1 MQKRHYESFRSL
13 FETCR
18 DIQSAADIL
27 DGPFMF
33 DLFYDYSFDD
43 FMLMTNFE
51 SSEENVILYQTDGY
65 ELDSRLVVP
74 FKLIGASNEEIMD
87 YVKTQNRRMEEDLN
101 KQKEHDYAYY
111 KQRIAEL
118 EKEIDE
124 IRKRHL

>member
-1 MQKRHYESFRSL
+1 MKLHYESFRSL

-18 DIQSAADIL
+18 DIQSAADLL

-33 DLFYDYSFDD
+33 ELFYGHSYDD

-51 SSEENVILYQTDGY
+51 FSEENVLLYQSDDQG
-65 ELDSRLVVP
+65 LDSKLVVP
-74 FKLIGASNEEIMD
+74 FKLIGASNEEIIE
-87 YVKTQNRRMEEDLN
+87 YVEAQNRRIQKDLD